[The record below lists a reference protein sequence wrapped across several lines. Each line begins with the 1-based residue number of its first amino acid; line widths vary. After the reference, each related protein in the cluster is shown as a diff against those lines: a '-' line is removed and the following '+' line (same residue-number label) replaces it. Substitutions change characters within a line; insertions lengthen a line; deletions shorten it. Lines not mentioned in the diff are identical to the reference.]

1 MKQKILIVD
10 DEQDLCDILLLN
22 LSVAGYDAVAVNSGE
37 EALQQLRETAYDL
50 VLLDVMMPGLSGFDV
65 AERLQGRVPI
75 IFLTALG
82 TEDCVLQGF
91 RLGAD
96 DYIAKPFSVK
106 QVVARVKAVLART
119 TSVRHAGVVAC
130 EGLTMQTDTKTLSV
144 DGIRVA
150 FTKTE
155 FLVLQLLM
163 SQPGH
168 VFSRQ
173 ELIDH
178 CWPSD
183 VVVTD
188 RTVDVNITR
197 IRKKIRPYDRY
208 LVTRQ
213 GFGYCFEGGAD
224 L

>member
-119 TSVRHAGVVAC
+119 TSVRQAGVVAC

-213 GFGYCFEGGAD
+213 GFGYCFERGTD

>member
-119 TSVRHAGVVAC
+119 TSVRQAGVVAC

-213 GFGYCFEGGAD
+213 GFGYCFEGGTD

>member
-119 TSVRHAGVVAC
+119 TSVRQAGVVAC

-213 GFGYCFEGGAD
+213 GFGYCFEGEAD

>member
-119 TSVRHAGVVAC
+119 TSVRQAGVVAC

>member
-106 QVVARVKAVLART
+106 QVLARVKAVLART
-119 TSVRHAGVVAC
+119 TSVRQAGVVAC

-213 GFGYCFEGGAD
+213 GFGYCFEGGTD